1 MLEPILIV
9 GMAIAGTAWYVQ
21 HRWRRRVRRM
31 AALQETAGIE
41 VLARR
46 YARGEIGRDEF
57 LQKRD
62 DLLEY
67 QGILPRR
74 V

>member
-1 MLEPILIV
+1 MIELLLVSGII
-9 GMAIAGTAWYVQ
+9 IAGIAWFLQ
-21 HRWRRRVRRM
+21 HRWRRRIRRL
-31 AALQETAGIE
+31 AALRETAGIE

-46 YARGEIGRDEF
+46 YARGEIDRNEF

-67 QGILPRR
+67 QR
-74 V
+74 VSRI